1 MSNHLINL
9 EEVFLK
15 HSDKYTQF
23 DGMDK
28 DSPNRLHSSPDIC
41 GFLILDRLAPITTWN
56 TDRILLCNNS
66 GAYLR
71 VDLEALVENATEQ
84 DIEDLLRCGIRYT
97 IGYDRLYLSY

>member
-1 MSNHLINL
+1 MNNPMTPL

-15 HSDKYTQF
+15 HSDKYAEF

-41 GFLILDRLAPITTWN
+41 GLLILDRLAPITTWN
-56 TDRILLCNNS
+56 TSRILLCNGS

-71 VDLEALVENATEQ
+71 VDLEVLTESATEQ
-84 DIEDLLRCGIRYT
+84 DVEDLLRCGIRYS
-97 IGYDRLYLSY
+97 IGYDHLYLSY